1 MGRMSEQVRLNN
13 NQFWESARR
22 LHLDGLLASIYEEP
36 RRRRLVRKWLNKERC
51 KRVLIRQMD
60 FDSDPLLIEFREEGF
75 EIGVFEE
82 GEPPPSEVEVI
93 AAHAAIIAYS
103 TDLLPFIFSWLRR
116 EIRMPRL
123 FNHARDHWFVFRVF
137 LLKL

>member
-22 LHLDGLLASIYEEP
+22 LHLDGLLESIYAKP
-36 RRRRLVRKWLNKERC
+36 RRRRLIRKWLDKGRC

-75 EIGVFEE
+75 ELRVLEDD
-82 GEPPPSEVEVI
+82 EPAAVEVEMI

-103 TDLLPFIFSWLRR
+103 TDPLPFIFSWLRR

-137 LLKL
+137 LLKR